1 MKHRFFIFTVAALMT
16 LPSFACNFCS
26 SRPKPLSGGAGGLT
40 QDPGSSNTA
49 SPSANGSPG
58 TAQEAVRR
66 GGSSFSYDLKNYK
79 ADGQK
84 SSNEKWSS
92 GDFFDNR

>member
-1 MKHRFFIFTVAALMT
+1 MKYRFLILTVAALIT

-26 SRPKPLSGGAGGLT
+26 SRPKPLSGGAGGLN
-40 QDPGSSNTA
+40 QDPGSA
-49 SPSANGSPG
+49 AAVSPSSNFAPG
-58 TAQEAVRR
+58 AAQQAVRR
-66 GGSSFSYDLKNYK
+66 GGGSFSYDLKNYK

-92 GDFFDNR
+92 GDFFESR